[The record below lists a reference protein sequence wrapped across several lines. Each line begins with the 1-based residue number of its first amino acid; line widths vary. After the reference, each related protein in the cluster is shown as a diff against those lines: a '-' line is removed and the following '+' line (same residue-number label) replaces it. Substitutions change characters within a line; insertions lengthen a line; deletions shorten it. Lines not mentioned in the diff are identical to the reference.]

1 MVSTAEGVETQQQL
15 ETLQNVGC
23 TEMQG
28 YFFSKAKP
36 AAQIVEEF
44 LKPGAKL
51 APKRRVL
58 ALKKK

>member
-1 MVSTAEGVETQQQL
+1 
-15 ETLQNVGC
+15 
-23 TEMQG
+23 MQG

-58 ALKKK
+58 AVKKK